1 MAKERN
7 MLSAMLAN
15 KCPRCRKGDLYKQ
28 KRMFPLRN
36 LLKMHER
43 CEVCGQKTELE
54 VGFFYGTGYV
64 SYGLSIAIAIIIF
77 IAYFII
83 FGFSWQDNSIWNY
96 SIATIIILLTLQPW
110 LMRLSRTIYLTV
122 FVKYEP
128 NAEKE
133 KFTVVSP
140 SDEEGIT

>member
-7 MLSAMLAN
+7 LLSAMLAN

-28 KRMFPLRN
+28 KGLLPLRN

-64 SYGLSIAIAIIIF
+64 SYGLSIAIAITIF
-77 IAYFII
+77 IIYFII

-96 SIATIIILLTLQPW
+96 SVTTIIILLILQPW

-128 NAEKE
+128 NAENE
-133 KFTVVSP
+133 KLTMISQ
-140 SDEEGIT
+140 SEEEIIT